1 MRRGMEI
8 LRPEQRLMEAALEV
22 RSTRAELLAENVANA
37 ETPGYLA
44 RDLKFDDALTRAFEQ
59 GGQAA
64 GADQTELSIENL
76 RSDKNDVDINRQ
88 LASVYENSLSYVAT
102 LKLYGDSMG
111 RLKAATASS

>member
-22 RSTRAELLAENVANA
+22 RSARAELLAENVANA

-44 RDLKFDDALTRAFEQ
+44 RDLKFDDALTRAVEQ
-59 GGQAA
+59 GNGTS
-64 GADQTELSIENL
+64 GADQTQLSIENL
-76 RSDKNDVDINRQ
+76 RADGNDVDVNRQ
-88 LASVYENSLSYVAT
+88 LANVYANSLSYVAT
-102 LKLYGDSMG
+102 LKLYGDSIG